1 MRSTQDKILNVRRP
15 KEVSDET
22 LVLRTGCRAGLG
34 LGPPVGTGQ
43 EGKSPGLVLQVVRL
57 KPGEAKRVE
66 LALPYEMTPIRPSG
80 KSGRDSL
87 FVNILLDARGG
98 STAKGE
104 PVKND
109 GKGVFRLPA
118 GVELVW
124 VEDRPEVEFR
134 AGENAKHAATNVR
147 LRYESF
153 GGGDFVIGFR
163 VVVETK

>member
-1 MRSTQDKILNVRRP
+1 MPRWPWAWS
-15 KEVSDET
+15 
-22 LVLRTGCRAGLG
+22 
-34 LGPPVGTGQ
+34 PPVGTGQ

-87 FVNILLDARGG
+87 FVNILVDAKGS
-98 STAKGE
+98 STATGE
-104 PVKND
+104 SVKND

-124 VEDRPEVEFR
+124 VDDRPEIAFR
-134 AGENAKHAATNVR
+134 ADENAKAVATNLRVR
-147 LRYESF
+147 YASF
-153 GGGDFVIGFR
+153 GGGDSVIGFR
-163 VVVETK
+163 VVVEAK